1 MGAGFSSERKI
12 TKKGFAMENVIFNT
26 HDVVLLM
33 TAYQCIVFS
42 LLLLTIRREQK
53 LSNIFLAGFLLMH
66 AAIPLDILIQFGAE
80 FRRMAL
86 SWSPDIF
93 YLFGFGTWLEAPLLL
108 WYTRSLVYQNYKP
121 NWRDLW
127 LLLPFFIYLVYRLV
141 SYYGLDEQLKIAL
154 QEDFNVYELPPLE
167 TYIPLLRD
175 LFRVWLSFLCLIELR
190 NYRKRLRHEY
200 SDVEK
205 RELAWLRL
213 LAIGFLAIRAWSV
226 LVVFLVMLAVVF
238 DIQTDFGSF
247 GLAGNYSTFMLVT
260 LLIFYGLR
268 NSLMVEGL
276 GVWSTKV
283 TPEEPKDKFK
293 PEQVAAVSEYMEQE
307 KPYLIPDLTLESL
320 AGMLQMTPRTLSSI
334 INRQFNSNFF
344 EYVNAY
350 RVEEAKHHLSDQA
363 NASKNVLDI
372 MYDVGFR
379 SKTTFNTLFKK
390 KVGMTPTEYRKLAST
405 K

>member
-1 MGAGFSSERKI
+1 
-12 TKKGFAMENVIFNT
+12 MENVIFNT

-33 TAYQCIVFS
+33 TAYQCVIFS
-42 LLLLTIRREQK
+42 LLLLAIRREQK

-93 YLFGFGTWLEAPLLL
+93 YLFGFGAWLEAPLLL
-108 WYTRSLVYQNYKP
+108 WYTRSLVYQNYRLS
-121 NWRDLW
+121 WRDLW
-127 LLLPFFIYLVYRLV
+127 FLLPFFLYLGYRLV
-141 SYYGLDEQLKIAL
+141 SYYGLDAQLKIAL

-175 LFRVWLSFLCLIELR
+175 LFRVGLSILCLVELR
-190 NYRKRLRHEY
+190 NYRKRLKHEY
-200 SDVEK
+200 ADVEK
-205 RELAWLRL
+205 RELAWLKL
-213 LAIGFLAIRAWSV
+213 LIIGFLIIRSWSV

-247 GLAGNYSTFMLVT
+247 GLIGNYSTFMLVT

-276 GVWSTKV
+276 GVWSAKTA
-283 TPEEPKDKFK
+283 PEELRDKFK
-293 PEQVAAVSEYMEQE
+293 PEQVAALSEFMAQE

-320 AGMLQMTPRTLSSI
+320 AGLVHMPPRTLSSI
-334 INRQFNSNFF
+334 INRHFDSNFF
-344 EYVNAY
+344 EFVNAY
-350 RVEEAKHHLSDQA
+350 RVDEAMHHLSDEA
-363 NASKNVLDI
+363 NAHKAVLDV
-372 MYDVGFR
+372 MFDVGFR

-390 KVGMTPTEYRKLAST
+390 KVGMTPTEYRKLA
-405 K
+405 KVK